1 MRVLGRGIACFPPA
15 LRGYRPAVPTEP
27 ETPTLSQVVH
37 RAAHVVDPTA
47 TDDGV
52 WDLYRRFEDRDE
64 PITAV
69 QPLTDT
75 LAEGAGAVDPQ
86 AEDPAVQMTIAVAT
100 YLAFRRD
107 GIDDDPEEVMRLAA
121 RAEFDGNPP
130 PALAN
135 WLEERGVEV

>member
-1 MRVLGRGIACFPPA
+1 MRAADLAFPRNGARVRAPDM
-15 LRGYRPAVPTEP
+15 PTEP
-27 ETPTLSQVVH
+27 EIATLSQVVH
-37 RAAHVVDPTA
+37 RAAHAVDPTA

-69 QPLTDT
+69 QTLSET
-75 LAEGAGAVDPQ
+75 LAEGAGAIDPQ

-107 GIDDDPEEVMRLAA
+107 EIDDDPEELMRLAA
-121 RAEFDGNPP
+121 RAEFDGSPP

-135 WLEERGVEV
+135 WLEERGVDV